1 MTPINVDFEVPY
13 NKKLHT
19 VRVVVV
25 KSQKE
30 LIQLVQSL
38 AWFIKDETMYEVGKS
53 LHGATYALHPGPI
66 TICMCRDL
74 LTWEVISHEVAH
86 VAHYIVDDGKE
97 EAIAHIVGDLTHS
110 IGKELKAN
118 GAKILL

>member
-38 AWFIKDETMYEVGKS
+38 AWFIKDETLYEIGKS
-53 LHGATYALHPGPI
+53 LHGATMYPGPI

-86 VAHYIVDDGKE
+86 VAQYIVDDGNE
-97 EAIAHIVGDLTHS
+97 EAIAHIVGDLTQS

>member
-1 MTPINVDFEVPY
+1 MTPINVEFEVPY

-19 VRVVVV
+19 VRIVVV

-38 AWFIKDETMYEVGKS
+38 AWFMADESMYEVDKS
-53 LHGATYALHPGPI
+53 LHGATMFPGPI

-74 LTWEVISHEVAH
+74 LTWAVISHEVAH
-86 VAHYIVDDGKE
+86 VAQYIVEDGKE
-97 EAIAHIVGDLTHS
+97 EAISYIVGDLTQS

-118 GAKILL
+118 GVKVLL